1 MALIVLHESK
11 DSVVKVA
18 DNQEEAIFLLPNL
31 EHYQSLGLVHEIT
44 ADEKE
49 GIIKGTKRFD
59 VMENDAPVIID
70 VQSYVS
76 IPDAA
81 SMAGIIQK
89 HILKHKE
96 LLQVDRVKAD
106 ADYKQK
112 VENNISVLG
121 LLDPNTFAYPIT
133 LPEKFLLE
141 NHVPNLITG
150 LQYP

>member
-81 SMAGIIQK
+81 LMSEIIQK
-89 HILKHKE
+89 HIKKHKD

-106 ADYKQK
+106 ANYKQK
-112 VENNISVLG
+112 VENNMSL
-121 LLDPNTFAYPIT
+121 LEALDELDPVCRNYR
-133 LPEKFLLE
+133 
-141 NHVPNLITG
+141 
-150 LQYP
+150 